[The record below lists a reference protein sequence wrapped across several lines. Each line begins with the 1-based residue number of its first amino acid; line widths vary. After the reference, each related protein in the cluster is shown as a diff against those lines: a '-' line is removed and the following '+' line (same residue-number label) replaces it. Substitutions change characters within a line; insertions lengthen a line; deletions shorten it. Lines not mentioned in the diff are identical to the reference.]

1 MVQLA
6 DKAQVCTQRSWT
18 RSYGVGLLVAGL
30 DEKGPHLYM
39 NCSSGNYFEYQAFAI
54 GARSQTAK
62 TYLER
67 KFEAFPECSRDEL
80 ICHGVIS
87 VREALAEGKLNGS
100 NCSVA
105 VVGIGEAFNILDP
118 KMVQKIIDSLDD
130 KVDEPPAD
138 SCR

>member
-1 MVQLA
+1 M
-6 DKAQVCTQRSWT
+6 
-18 RSYGVGLLVAGL
+18 LVAGL

-67 KFEAFPECSRDEL
+67 KFEIFPECSRDEL

-100 NCSVA
+100 NGSVVI
-105 VVGIGEAFNILDP
+105 VVIGEAFNILDS
-118 KMVQKIIDSLDD
+118 KMVQQIINSVND
-130 KVDEPPAD
+130 KVDEPPAN